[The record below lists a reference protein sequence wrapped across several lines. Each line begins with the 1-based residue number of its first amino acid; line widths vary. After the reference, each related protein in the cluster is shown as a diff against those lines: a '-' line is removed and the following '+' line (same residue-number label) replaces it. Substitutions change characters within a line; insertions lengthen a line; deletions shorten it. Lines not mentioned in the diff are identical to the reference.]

1 MAKNE
6 RGTKVSKESNAPAP
20 SPGARPRRSKVR
32 TAILASGQALF
43 SKYGIDAITV
53 DDIVQAADVAK
64 GSFYNHFSTKA
75 ELAHELSTIA
85 REDVEHKISQ
95 ASANVVD
102 PALRV
107 ARAIATYAQ
116 LAVEDPERA
125 LFIARLLAQQV
136 SPTSRGRG
144 GVRKDIC
151 GGLESGRFAI
161 DTIEASV
168 MLQSGIVQML
178 IRYIVI
184 DSGKEDARS
193 MTEQMILLGLRGLG
207 LTTEDAMAIAVA
219 SVEDVMV

>member
-1 MAKNE
+1 MAKRE
-6 RGTKVSKESNAPAP
+6 QDKKIRKESKTVAGTPAP
-20 SPGARPRRSKVR
+20 RARRSKVR

-85 REDVEHKISQ
+85 REDVERKIAE
-95 ASANVVD
+95 ASADVVD

-136 SPTSRGRG
+136 SPASPGRE

-161 DTIEASV
+161 DTIDASV

-207 LTTEDAMAIAVA
+207 LTTQDAIAIAVA
-219 SVEDVMV
+219 SVADVMA

>member
-1 MAKNE
+1 MAKKEQDNNISTE
-6 RGTKVSKESNAPAP
+6 SKSVAETAAP
-20 SPGARPRRSKVR
+20 RPRRSKVR

-43 SKYGIDAITV
+43 SKYGLDAITV

-85 REDVEHKISQ
+85 REDVERKIAQ

-136 SPTSRGRG
+136 SPTSRGRS

-161 DTIEASV
+161 DAIEASV
-168 MLQSGIVQML
+168 MLQSGISQML

-184 DSGKEDARS
+184 DSDKKDARS
-193 MTEQMILLGLRGLG
+193 ITEQMIVLDLRGLG
-207 LTTEDAMAIAVA
+207 LTTEDARAVA
-219 SVEDVMV
+219 VAAVQDVMA